1 LAAGGS
7 SSDSTNF
14 SLRNVLSLSAIMGVM
29 AEKTLHDRFYNARND
44 SSLVVIEGFHPLKHA
59 IRFGAELLEVVS
71 PNLDELTALQSEYAP
86 DITSK
91 FKNLVTAIPEDVFK
105 KLAPVRPPT
114 GVMAIARRPVIDLAA
129 LLADPAPVPVV
140 LLENP
145 RNLFNVGAAVRA
157 AAAAGAAGVVN
168 TGNLDPW
175 KPAALTSGV
184 GLQFAMPVAR
194 LETLPKCDRPLVA
207 VDLGGDTLP
216 DFQIPDRA
224 LLAFG
229 TERQGLSQ
237 ELLDAADHRVSIP
250 MENGVSSLN
259 LATSV
264 AIVLYHWK
272 LSQ

>member
-1 LAAGGS
+1 MKQKP
-7 SSDSTNF
+7 
-14 SLRNVLSLSAIMGVM
+14 I
-29 AEKTLHDRFYNARND
+29 EDRFYNARND
-44 SSLVVIEGFHPLKHA
+44 PSLVVIEGFHPLKHA

-71 PNLDELTALQSEYAP
+71 SDLQELAALQAEYAP
-86 DITSK
+86 DLGGKIDD
-91 FKNLVTAIPEDVFK
+91 LAIAVPGDVFE
-105 KLAPVRPPT
+105 KLGPVKPPT
-114 GVMAIARRPVIDLAA
+114 GVMAIARRPDVDLAS
-129 LLADPAPVPVV
+129 LLENPAPAPVV

-145 RNLFNVGAAVRA
+145 RNLFNIGAAVRA

-184 GLQFAMPVAR
+184 GLQFALPVAR
-194 LETLPKCDRPLVA
+194 TENLPTCGRPLVA
-207 VDLGGDTLP
+207 VDLGGDPLK
-216 DFQIPDRA
+216 DFRLPDRA

-237 ELLDAADHRVSIP
+237 ELLEAADHRVSIP

-264 AIVLYHWK
+264 AVVLYHWK
-272 LSQ
+272 LGK